1 MHDFLYV
8 FLTAETI
15 VAIESQGLDCCCLFS
30 GEVVLAHIL
39 QQSPPLVTAEETPLW
54 EWMSDRKSVV

>member
-15 VAIESQGLDCCCLFS
+15 VAIESQDLDCCCLFS

-39 QQSPPLVTAEETPLW
+39 QQSSPLVTAEETPL
-54 EWMSDRKSVV
+54 